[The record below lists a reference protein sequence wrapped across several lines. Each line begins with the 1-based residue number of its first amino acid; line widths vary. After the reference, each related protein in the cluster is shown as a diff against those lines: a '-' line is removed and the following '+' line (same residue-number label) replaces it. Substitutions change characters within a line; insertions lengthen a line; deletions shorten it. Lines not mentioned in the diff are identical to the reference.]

1 MRMLKW
7 VLHLAFPLTRAPTLV
22 VLLVW
27 APTLLQ
33 LGRLELRFLPL
44 QFPSSMDRLRLLAPR
59 VIPPMPLSAARNGPR
74 VRELKPTVTCYVIS
88 LGILLDPHGPPTTLW
103 HVTVLLL

>member
-1 MRMLKW
+1 MLHPEF
-7 VLHLAFPLTRAPTLV
+7 LLTTAPTLL
-22 VLLVW
+22 VLLRCRL
-27 APTLLQ
+27 TLLQ

-44 QFPSSMDRLRLLAPR
+44 QFPSSMDRLRLLAPK

-103 HVTVLLL
+103 QVTVLLR